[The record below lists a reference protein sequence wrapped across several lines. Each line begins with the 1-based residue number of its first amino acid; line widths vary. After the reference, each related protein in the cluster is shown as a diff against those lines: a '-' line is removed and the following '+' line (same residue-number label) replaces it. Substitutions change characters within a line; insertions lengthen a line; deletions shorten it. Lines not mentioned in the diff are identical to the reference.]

1 MALGARRSYPAA
13 TSNRNQPSMRILFTS
28 LPGSGHFH
36 PLVPVA
42 QALQQAGHEVAFA
55 SSELQRKQVEAK
67 GFRFFRAGG
76 EFPQMMQGD
85 AGEMAK
91 RAEGM
96 MRMSHEARFEHLAN
110 MFVGH
115 FARQM
120 VPDLVAL
127 ASEWRPDLLV
137 RDSMEFGAAIAG
149 EHLGI
154 PHASIQV
161 GAALPEDYAHPLM
174 VTRLD
179 EVRATVGLPPE
190 PQQQSLYHYLH
201 LCFVPQHYLGGTLPP
216 TAHFF
221 QPALFDQSGDERLPD
236 WAAQLGQ
243 NGRPVVYVTLGTV
256 FNKVLG
262 VLRTLVE
269 GVREE
274 PVDLVMTVGR
284 DMDPAALGPQP
295 AHVHVERYIPQTLLF
310 PKVDLAILHGGY
322 NSTTSALDH
331 GLPLVLVPIAADQPM
346 NAERC
351 RELGVA
357 RVVAPLSM
365 THESIREAVRD
376 VLNTPSYRE
385 NARRF
390 QREARSLPALSRAVE
405 LLEKLAKEKTPQ
417 LRE

>member
-1 MALGARRSYPAA
+1 
-13 TSNRNQPSMRILFTS
+13 MRVLFTA
-28 LPGSGHFH
+28 LAGSGHIH

-55 SSELQRKQVEAK
+55 TGEAFQKQVEAR

-76 EFPQMMQGD
+76 SWPQMQQGD
-85 AGEMAK
+85 AATMA
-91 RAEGM
+91 RRMEGM
-96 MRMSHEARFEHLAN
+96 MRMSAEARIEHLAN
-110 MFVGH
+110 NFVGH

-120 VPDLVAL
+120 VPDLVSL
-127 ASEWRPDLLV
+127 ASGWRPDLLV

-161 GAALPEDYAHPLM
+161 GAALPRDYDNPLM
-174 VTRLD
+174 TARFD

-190 PQQQSLYHYLH
+190 PKQQSLYRYLH
-201 LCFVPQHYLGGTLPP
+201 LCFVPRHYLGGELPP
-216 TAHFF
+216 TTHFL
-221 QPALFDQSGDERLPD
+221 QSAIFDQSGDERLPA
-236 WAAQLGQ
+236 WAEQLGQ
-243 NGRPVVYVTLGTV
+243 GGRPVVYVTLGTV

-274 PVDLVMTVGR
+274 PVDLVVTVGR

-351 RELGVA
+351 KELGVA
-357 RVVAPLSM
+357 RVVSPLSM

-376 VLNTPSYRE
+376 VLRTPSYRE

-390 QREARSLPALSRAVE
+390 QREARTLPGMARAVE
-405 LLEKLAKEKTPQ
+405 LLETLAREKRPQ
-417 LRE
+417 LRA

>member
-1 MALGARRSYPAA
+1 MPDAEAVPNVVP
-13 TSNRNQPSMRILFTS
+13 TMRVLFTAI
-28 LPGSGHFH
+28 PGSGHYH

-42 QALQQAGHEVAFA
+42 RALQQAGHEVAFA
-55 SSELQRKQVEAK
+55 TAEMLRETVEGN

-76 EFPQMMQGD
+76 EWPRQLQQD
-85 AGEMAK
+85 ADAMA
-91 RAEGM
+91 RMAESM
-96 MRMSHEARFEHLAN
+96 MRMPPEARREMMASH
-110 MFVGH
+110 FVGH
-115 FARQM
+115 FARSM

-127 ASEWRPDLLV
+127 VSHWRPDLFV

-154 PHASIQV
+154 PHASVQV
-161 GAALPEDYAHPLM
+161 GAVLPEDHGHPVM
-174 VTRLD
+174 RARLD
-179 EVRATVGLPPE
+179 EVRATVGLPPAPPVE
-190 PQQQSLYHYLH
+190 SLYRYLH
-201 LCFVPQHYLGGTLPP
+201 LCFVTPRYLGGTPPP
-216 TAHFF
+216 TAHYF
-221 QPALFDQSGDERLPD
+221 QPALFDQSGHERLPA
-236 WAAQLGQ
+236 WAEHLGK

-274 PVDLVMTVGR
+274 PVELVVTVGR
-284 DMDPAALGPQP
+284 DLDPAVLGPQP

-322 NSTTSALDH
+322 NSTTSALTH

-351 RELGVA
+351 KALGVA
-357 RVVAPLSM
+357 RVVEPLSM
-365 THESIREAVRD
+365 TPESVREAVRD
-376 VLNTPSYRE
+376 VLRTPSYRE

-390 QREARSLPALSRAVE
+390 QQEARTLPGLPRAVE

-417 LRE
+417 LART